1 MLEQFTWSL
10 DIHANVD
17 NKGVITVETQQGTHL
32 WQYSCALNTLVS
44 RKIY

>member
-32 WQYSCALNTLVS
+32 GHYSCALK
-44 RKIY
+44 KIY